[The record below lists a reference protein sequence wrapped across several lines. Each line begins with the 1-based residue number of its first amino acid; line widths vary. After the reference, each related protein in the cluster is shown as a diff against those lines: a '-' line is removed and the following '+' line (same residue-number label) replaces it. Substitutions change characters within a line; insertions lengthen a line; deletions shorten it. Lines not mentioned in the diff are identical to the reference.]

1 MNRAVLPRGLRP
13 AVFVLCLLPFFWL
26 LYRVFTNDLG
36 ANPVETLTRAT
47 GDWTLRFLLITLAI
61 TPLRRLLNW
70 PALLKLRRMLGLY
83 AFFYVLIHFSIYVLD
98 WVYNVDSLVADIFK
112 RPYITVGFTAF
123 LLLWPLAL
131 TSTRA
136 AQRRL
141 GRRWQQLHR
150 LVYVIA
156 VLGVLHFWW
165 LVKSDIREP
174 LLYAVILAALLG
186 MRLAWRRRTR

>member
-1 MNRAVLPRGLRP
+1 MNRAVLPRGAKP
-13 AVFVLCLLPFFWL
+13 AVFVLCLIPFVWL
-26 LYRVFTNDLG
+26 LYRAFSNDLG
-36 ANPVETLTRAT
+36 ANPIETLTRAS
-47 GDWTLRFLLITLAI
+47 GDWTLRFLLVTLAI

-70 PALLKLRRMLGLY
+70 PALLRLRRMLGLY
-83 AFFYVLIHFSIYVLD
+83 AFFYVLLHFSIYILD
-98 WVYNVDSLVADIFK
+98 WVNNVDSLLADIIK

-123 LLLWPLAL
+123 LMLWPLAL

-150 LVYVIA
+150 LAYAIP
-156 VLGVLHFWW
+156 VLGVLHYWW

-186 MRLAWRRRTR
+186 LRLLWRRRA